1 MQIRKAN
8 SGDISQIEEL
18 LYQVHK
24 IHADVRPDLFR
35 KGSKKYSSSELERI
49 LNAENTP
56 VFVAVDNEVVMGYI
70 FCVLQESCK
79 EMLMNIKTLYID
91 DFCVSKKFRG
101 REVGTELYNYAVDYA
116 KTKECYHVTLNVW
129 ADNMSA
135 VNFYKKCGMKIQ
147 KIGMEHIL

>member
-49 LNAENTP
+49 LNVENTP

-70 FCVLQESCK
+70 FCVSE
-79 EMLMNIKTLYID
+79 
-91 DFCVSKKFRG
+91 KFRG
-101 REVGTELYNYAVDYA
+101 REVGTELYNYAVDYT
-116 KTKECYHVTLNVW
+116 KTKECYNVTLNVW